1 MDQEESRRM
10 KPLEGVRILT
20 VEQFG
25 AGPYGSLFLADLG
38 AEVIKIE
45 NAETGGDAARHVGP
59 RFLGEADSEY
69 FQSMNSNKRS
79 ITLDLKSEEGRQAL
93 RRLAVG
99 ADAVMNNLR
108 GDQPEKLGLDYPSL
122 SAVNPAIVCV
132 HLSAYGRDNARADWP
147 GYDFLMQAEAG
158 LMSLTGDPEAAPART
173 GTSMIDCMAGMTA
186 AAALLAA
193 LHGAKRTGKGC
204 DVDTS
209 LFEVALHQLG
219 YAATWY
225 LNGGEAATRQPRG
238 AHLSLTPVQ
247 TFPSAD
253 GWIFVMCMH
262 DRFWEVLARELGRA
276 DLLAD
281 PKFASQAA
289 RLEHRGELTRVLDA
303 EFRRARTGEWLARL
317 SGKVPVAP
325 VNDLAQALANPF
337 VAEIGMV
344 AGAPHPERPDFRV
357 LASPVKIDGERPRP
371 TVCKP

>member
-1 MDQEESRRM
+1 M
-10 KPLEGVRILT
+10 KPLEGVRILA
-20 VEQFG
+20 VEHFG
-25 AGPYGSLFLADLG
+25 AGPYGTMFLASLG
-38 AEVIKIE
+38 ADVLRIE
-45 NAETGGDAARHVGP
+45 NPAAPDPGRRTGPHL
-59 RFLGEADSEY
+59 LGSRDSQY
-69 FQSMNSNKRS
+69 FQSWNLGKRS
-79 ITLDLKSEEGRQAL
+79 LALDLKRERAAFEAL
-93 RRLAVG
+93 AKE